1 MIKNK
6 KSFVHFGGSYS
17 GPAPEEFLNF
27 DSSPTLI
34 FERIPLIGKLYK
46 KNKEFFPSNVMYGD
60 IVKGLPLEENSV
72 EGIYCSH
79 VLEHL
84 ALNELK
90 KSLRNIY
97 KLLKKEGVFRAVLP
111 DMKSHSIK
119 YSNNEITSID
129 FLKATGLGS
138 INRNRSFKEMLTN
151 HFGGSRHLWMWDFQ
165 SMKKELLECGFIEVR
180 EAFFND
186 SSKEKFKMVETE
198 SRWKDEP
205 VIGFEAI
212 K

>member
-6 KSFVHFGGSYS
+6 KLFVHFGGSYA
-17 GPAPEEFLNF
+17 GPAPKEFLNY

-34 FERIPLIGKLYK
+34 FERIPFIGRLYK
-46 KNKEFFPSNVMYGD
+46 KNKEFFPLNVMYGD

-90 KSLRNIY
+90 ISLKNVY
-97 KLLKKEGVFRAVLP
+97 KLLRKEGIFRAVLP

-119 YSNNEITSID
+119 YSKGEITSIE
-129 FLKATGLGS
+129 FLKSTGLGTL
-138 INRNRSFKEMLTN
+138 NRNKSFKEMLTN
-151 HFGGSRHLWMWDFQ
+151 HFGGSRHLWMWDFN
-165 SMKKELLECGFIEVR
+165 SMKKELLECGFVDVR
-180 EAFFND
+180 EAVFND
-186 SSKEKFKMVETE
+186 SLIKEFKLVETE
-198 SRWKDEP
+198 GRWKNEP
-205 VIGFEAI
+205 VIGFEAV

>member
-6 KSFVHFGGSYS
+6 KLLVHFGGSYS
-17 GPAPEEFLNF
+17 GPAPKEFLNY

-34 FERIPLIGKLYK
+34 YERIPLIGKIYK
-46 KNKEFFPSNVMYGD
+46 KNKEFFPLNVMYGD
-60 IVKGLPLEENSV
+60 IVKGLPLEENSI

-97 KLLKKEGVFRAVLP
+97 KLLKKDGIFRAVLP

-119 YSNNEITSID
+119 YSNGEISSIE
-129 FLKATGLGS
+129 FLKATGLGTL
-138 INRNRSFKEMLTN
+138 NRNRSLKEMIIN
-151 HFGGSRHLWMWDFQ
+151 HFGGSKHLWMWDFE
-165 SMKKELLECGFIEVR
+165 SMKKELLECGFIKVR

-186 SSKEKFKMVETE
+186 SLNKKFNLVETE
-198 SRWKDEP
+198 GRWKDEP

>member
-6 KSFVHFGGSYS
+6 KLFVHFGGSYA
-17 GPAPEEFLNF
+17 GPAPKEFLNF

-46 KNKEFFPSNVMYGD
+46 KNKEFFPPNVMYGD
-60 IVKGLPLEENSV
+60 IVKGLPLRENSV

-119 YSNNEITSID
+119 YSKGEITSIE
-129 FLKATGLGS
+129 FLKATGLGTQS
-138 INRNRSFKEMLTN
+138 RKRSFKEMIIN
-151 HFGGSRHLWMWDFQ
+151 HFGGSRHLWMWDFD
-165 SMKKELLECGFIEVR
+165 SMKKELLESGFTKVR
-180 EAFFND
+180 EASFND
-186 SSKEKFKMVETE
+186 SSNELFKLVETKH
-198 SRWKDEP
+198 RWTNEP

>member
-1 MIKNK
+1 MTKDNK
-6 KSFVHFGGSYS
+6 LFVHFGGSYA
-17 GPAPEEFLNF
+17 GPAPKEFLNF
-27 DSSPTLI
+27 DSSPTLR

-46 KNKEFFPSNVMYGD
+46 KNKEFFPLNVMYGD

-90 KSLRNIY
+90 ISLKNVY
-97 KLLKKEGVFRAVLP
+97 KLLKKKGIFRAVLP

-119 YSNNEITSID
+119 YSNGEISSID
-129 FLKATGLGS
+129 FLKKTGLGTL
-138 INRNRSFKEMLTN
+138 NRNRSFKEMLIN
-151 HFGGSRHLWMWDFQ
+151 HFGGSKHLWMWDFQ

-180 EAFFND
+180 EASFND
-186 SSKEKFKMVETE
+186 SLNQEFKLVETE
-198 SRWKDEP
+198 SRWKNEP